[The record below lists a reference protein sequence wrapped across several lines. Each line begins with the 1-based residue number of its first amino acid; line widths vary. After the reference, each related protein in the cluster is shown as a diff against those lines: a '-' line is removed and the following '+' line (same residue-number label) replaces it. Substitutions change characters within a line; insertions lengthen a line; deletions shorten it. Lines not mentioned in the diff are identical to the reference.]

1 MSSIHKRFIL
11 PLALIA
17 LVVTASAEDGKGHDA
32 MQRDAAIDFGQV
44 ALGLSKRDSVKLSGY
59 TGGGVFQVIRG
70 GEPFFPVQT
79 RCPIVGGTVRI
90 DVVFQPLSARQSTR
104 VLTLARFTISGAP
117 MNDTIWV
124 TLRGEGISLTRSV
137 DIDFGTWI
145 TGDTT
150 SQWAWMGRR
159 EGWGSEISWRI
170 DEQDLGRGFRVMSG
184 NNLMRE
190 GDSLGLRIGYAPM
203 VEGDFSGRALVRRY
217 WKAVPLD
224 TFIVNVKG
232 SAFRQ
237 KIQEATMRFD
247 SDSVMIGEVIVDSA
261 VIKLKPTPTRRY
273 GYAVNGTVSPP
284 TGPVVA
290 TLVAPI
296 GLSLDTTVVVKFTCA
311 PTTVANFNQSFILR
325 RSNEEGI
332 VVDSTIIDATT
343 QVVPRPVRLS
353 LRLGPETTSV
363 RTGDTVTLVLK
374 ARTNDPIDEPV
385 RYSSIAATLKYN
397 ATVLVPLDETG
408 EGGRVA
414 IGDTAGYTFR
424 KNNNA
429 GIVIDGPE
437 TDVMK
442 VRFVAVL
449 GDDDNTAI
457 TPDDI
462 VMRQAGTN
470 DDRRFSANPVH
481 VRLTDV
487 WDYLSGR
494 RLVNTLR
501 GGLQISVEPNPVA
514 ASSVITIPALPAAA
528 GSLQIVTPV
537 GQVVAD
543 LTDDVRAGIRT
554 FTVMSGTG
562 SRLALSPGTYY
573 ARLLVRDD
581 RGATASSVVRMFVV
595 Q

>member
-17 LVVTASAEDGKGHDA
+17 LVVTASAGDGKSHDA
-32 MQRDAAIDFGQV
+32 MQREASIDFGQV

-124 TLRGEGISLTRSV
+124 TLRGEGIGLTRSV

-150 SQWAWMGRR
+150 SKWSWMGRR

-184 NNLMRE
+184 NSLVRE

-247 SDSVMIGEVIVDSA
+247 SDSVMIGKVIVDSA

-273 GYAVNGTVSPP
+273 GYAVNSTVSPP

-311 PTTVANFNQSFILR
+311 PTAVANFNQSFILR

-343 QVVPRPVRLS
+343 QVVPRPVSLS

-408 EGGRVA
+408 EGGRVV

-424 KNNNA
+424 KNNA

-462 VMRQAGTN
+462 IMHLAGTN
-470 DDRRFSANPVH
+470 DDRRFRANPVH

-543 LTDDVRAGIRT
+543 LTDDVRAGTRT
-554 FTVMSGTG
+554 FTVISGTG

-573 ARLLVRDD
+573 ARLLVRAD
-581 RGATASSVVRMFVV
+581 RGATVSSVVRMFVV

>member
-1 MSSIHKRFIL
+1 MSSIYLRFIL

-17 LVVTASAEDGKGHDA
+17 LVATASAEDGKGLDA
-32 MQRDAAIDFGQV
+32 VQRDTAIDFGQV
-44 ALGLSKRDSVKLSGY
+44 AIGLSKRDSVRLSGY
-59 TGGGVFQVIRG
+59 PGGGVFQVIRG
-70 GEPFFPVQT
+70 GEPFFPDQT
-79 RCPIVGGTVRI
+79 MLPIIGGTVKI
-90 DVVFQPLSARQSTR
+90 VVNFWPLSAKPWTR
-104 VLTLARFTISGAP
+104 VLTLVRRSSSGMP

-124 TLRGEGISLTRSV
+124 TLRGVGISLTRSV
-137 DIDFGTWI
+137 EIDFGSWI

-150 SQWAWMGRR
+150 SQWSWTGRR
-159 EGWGSEISWRI
+159 ESSGTDINWKI

-184 NNLMRE
+184 SSPVRE
-190 GDSLGLRIGYAPM
+190 GDSLGLRVGYAPP
-203 VEGDFSGRALVRRY
+203 VEGDLSGRALLIRQWRGV
-217 WKAVPLD
+217 VLD

-237 KIQEATMRFD
+237 KIQETGIRFE
-247 SDSVMIGEVIVDSA
+247 SDSVMIGKVVLDSA
-261 VIKLKPTPTRRY
+261 IIKLRPAPTRRY
-273 GYAVNGTVSPP
+273 GYAVNSTVLPP

-296 GLSLDTTVVVKFTCA
+296 GTSLDSTVIVKFTCA
-311 PTTVANFNQSFILR
+311 PTALANYNQSFILR

-332 VVDSTIIDATT
+332 IVDSTIIEATT
-343 QVVPRPVRLS
+343 QVVPRPVSLS
-353 LRLGPETTSV
+353 LRIGPETTSV
-363 RTGDTVTLVLK
+363 RTGDTVTLVLR

-397 ATVLVPLDETG
+397 PTVLVPLDETG
-408 EGGRVA
+408 DGGRVA

-424 KNNNA
+424 KNNA
-429 GIVIDGPE
+429 GIIIDGPE

-449 GDDDNTAI
+449 GDDDHS
-457 TPDDI
+457 DI
-462 VMRQAGTN
+462 VPDEIVMHQAGTN
-470 DDRRFSANPVH
+470 DDRRFRANPVH
-481 VRLTDV
+481 VKLSDV
-487 WDYLSGR
+487 WGYLSGR

-514 ASSVITIPALPAAA
+514 ASSVITIPVLSAAV

-543 LTDDVRAGIRT
+543 LTDDVRAGTRS

-573 ARLLVRDD
+573 ARLLVRHDG
-581 RGATASSVVRMFVV
+581 GATVSSVVRMFVV